1 LKEQLSH
8 YALRSSSK
16 KTFEKPNDRIIQMNR
31 SQPYL
36 EPVSAGLVL
45 EHETNQTEE
54 MAQLRSKVSDLE
66 YENYLLRVD
75 LERVREE
82 IQEQVRS
89 IGINAVF

>member
-1 LKEQLSH
+1 
-8 YALRSSSK
+8 
-16 KTFEKPNDRIIQMNR
+16 
-31 SQPYL
+31 
-36 EPVSAGLVL
+36 
-45 EHETNQTEE
+45 

>member
-1 LKEQLSH
+1 
-8 YALRSSSK
+8 
-16 KTFEKPNDRIIQMNR
+16 MNR

-36 EPVSAGLVL
+36 EPVSDGLVL
-45 EHETNQTEE
+45 EHETNQAEE

-82 IQEQVRS
+82 MQEQVRS